1 LYIRT
6 LPKPT
11 IWAEPGSAIPW
22 WTSVTIWRQGSLE
35 AREYR
40 LLKEGKL
47 ETWDTQKP
55 PEPGDKA
62 NFFIRYMRVIHTGR
76 YRCDYL
82 SPTGWSEP
90 SDPLELVVTGPS
102 PGDHNKPQLS
112 ALPSPVV
119 ASGGNVTLQC
129 ASWLGFDRFVLMKEG
144 ERQPSS
150 TLVSQ
155 RAPSVGSQALFLVGP
170 VTPSLRWTFRCYGYY
185 NNTPQIWSYPSD
197 PLELRVSGTLPK
209 PTIWAE
215 PGSVIPRGTPVTIG
229 CQGSLEARE
238 YRLLKEGHSGS
249 WDTQNPTG
257 WSELSDPLE
266 LVVTGA
272 SPLRL
277 SALPSPVVASG
288 GNVTL
293 QCASWI
299 GSDRFVL
306 MREGEPPSGQFQALF
321 SVGPVTPSP
330 RWTFRCYG
338 YYNNAPQVWSC
349 PSDPLQLQVSGAY
362 GAPSLS
368 ANPGP
373 VVALGGTVSLSCS
386 SQEAWQSFHLLKEGG
401 ADAPQQLELTSHPE
415 TSPPSRQK
423 GMECGLRGT
432 PRSRSTVHG
441 VPGVMAP
448 VTQLPPSPS
457 GAYGAPS
464 LSANPGPVVALG
476 GTVSL
481 SCSSQ
486 EAWQSFRLLKE
497 GGADAPQQLEFTS
510 HPETY
515 HALFL
520 VGPVNTS
527 HAGTYRCYASP
538 QSYPHSWSQPSDPLH
553 LQVTGEGAP
562 SPSPPTSWAQ
572 MTDLTSSSQDYTVEN
587 LIRLGMSALILVVLG
602 VLLFQARHREDP
614 KIQAGHRRK
623 RQKTDFSVR

>member
-22 WTSVTIWRQGSLE
+22 WTSVTIWCQGSLE

-90 SDPLELVVTGPS
+90 SEPLELVVTGPS

-197 PLELRVSGTLPK
+197 PLELRVSGSHGKHNLT
-209 PTIWAE
+209 
-215 PGSVIPRGTPVTIG
+215 
-229 CQGSLEARE
+229 
-238 YRLLKEGHSGS
+238 
-249 WDTQNPTG
+249 
-257 WSELSDPLE
+257 
-266 LVVTGA
+266 
-272 SPLRL
+272 
-277 SALPSPVVASG
+277 ALPSPVVASG

-293 QCASWI
+293 QCASWV

-349 PSDPLQLQVSGAY
+349 PSDPLQLQVSGTLPK
-362 GAPSLS
+362 PSIW
-368 ANPGP
+368 ADPGHIVTQGRP
-373 VVALGGTVSLSCS
+373 VTIWCQASLRADGYYLYKEKVS
-386 SQEAWQSFHLLKEGG
+386 EPFW
-401 ADAPQQLELTSHPE
+401 E
-415 TSPPSRQK
+415 TSPDSSNKAGFPFASMSSHTAGRYQCAYHSRNSWSQ
-423 GMECGLRGT
+423 
-432 PRSRSTVHG
+432 RSDFLPLV
-441 VPGVMAP
+441 
-448 VTQLPPSPS
+448 VT
-457 GAYGAPS
+457 GKVYGAPS

-497 GGADAPQQLEFTS
+497 GGADAPQQLELTS

-515 HALFL
+515 HALFP

-572 MTDLTSSSQDYTVEN
+572 MTDLSHMPMEN

>member
-22 WTSVTIWRQGSLE
+22 WTSVTIWCQGSLE

-90 SDPLELVVTGPS
+90 SEPLELVVTGLQ
-102 PGDHNKPQLS
+102 NKPQLS

-215 PGSVIPRGTPVTIG
+215 PGSVIPRETPVTIG

-249 WDTQNPTG
+249 WDTQKPLESGDKVNFSTIHMTED
-257 WSELSDPLE
+257 SLSDPLE

-272 SPLRL
+272 RSHGKHNLT
-277 SALPSPVVASG
+277 ALPSPVVASG

-293 QCASWI
+293 QCASWV

-349 PSDPLQLQVSGAY
+349 PSDPLQLQVSGTLPK
-362 GAPSLS
+362 PSIW
-368 ANPGP
+368 ADPGHIVTQGRP
-373 VVALGGTVSLSCS
+373 VTIWCQASLRADGYYLYKEKVS
-386 SQEAWQSFHLLKEGG
+386 EPFW
-401 ADAPQQLELTSHPE
+401 E
-415 TSPPSRQK
+415 TSPDSSNKAGFPFASMSSHTAGRYQCAYHSRNSWSQ
-423 GMECGLRGT
+423 
-432 PRSRSTVHG
+432 RSDFLPLVVTV
-441 VPGVMAP
+441 
-448 VTQLPPSPS
+448 
-457 GAYGAPS
+457 YGAPS

-497 GGADAPQQLEFTS
+497 GGADAPQQLELTS

-515 HALFL
+515 HALFP

-553 LQVTGEGAP
+553 LQVTA
-562 SPSPPTSWAQ
+562 
-572 MTDLTSSSQDYTVEN
+572 SSSQDYTVEN

>member
-1 LYIRT
+1 HSPALQAT
-6 LPKPT
+6 ASEDPQD
-11 IWAEPGSAIPW
+11 
-22 WTSVTIWRQGSLE
+22 VTHAQ
-35 AREYR
+35 
-40 LLKEGKL
+40 LK
-47 ETWDTQKP
+47 
-55 PEPGDKA
+55 
-62 NFFIRYMRVIHTGR
+62 
-76 YRCDYL
+76 
-82 SPTGWSEP
+82 
-90 SDPLELVVTGPS
+90 
-102 PGDHNKPQLS
+102 
-112 ALPSPVV
+112 
-119 ASGGNVTLQC
+119 
-129 ASWLGFDRFVLMKEG
+129 
-144 ERQPSS
+144 
-150 TLVSQ
+150 
-155 RAPSVGSQALFLVGP
+155 
-170 VTPSLRWTFRCYGYY
+170 
-185 NNTPQIWSYPSD
+185 
-197 PLELRVSGTLPK
+197 GTLPK

-215 PGSVIPRGTPVTIG
+215 PGSVIPRETPVTIG

-249 WDTQNPTG
+249 WDTQKPLESGDKVNFSTIHMTED
-257 WSELSDPLE
+257 SLSDPLE

-272 SPLRL
+272 RSHGKHNLT
-277 SALPSPVVASG
+277 ALPSPVVASG

-293 QCASWI
+293 QCASWV

-349 PSDPLQLQVSGAY
+349 PSDPLQLQVSGTLPK
-362 GAPSLS
+362 PSIW
-368 ANPGP
+368 ADPGHIVTQGRP
-373 VVALGGTVSLSCS
+373 VTIWCQASLRADGYYLYKEKVS
-386 SQEAWQSFHLLKEGG
+386 EPFW
-401 ADAPQQLELTSHPE
+401 E
-415 TSPPSRQK
+415 TSPDSSNKAGFPFASMSSHTAGRYQCAYHSRNSWSQ
-423 GMECGLRGT
+423 
-432 PRSRSTVHG
+432 RSDFLPLVVTG
-441 VPGVMAP
+441 V
-448 VTQLPPSPS
+448 
-457 GAYGAPS
+457 YGAPS

-497 GGADAPQQLEFTS
+497 GGADAPQQLELTS

-515 HALFL
+515 HALFP

-572 MTDLTSSSQDYTVEN
+572 MTDLSHIQDYTVEN

>member
-1 LYIRT
+1 M
-6 LPKPT
+6 
-11 IWAEPGSAIPW
+11 AGSARTP
-22 WTSVTIWRQGSLE
+22 TLT
-35 AREYR
+35 A
-40 LLKEGKL
+40 LLCL
-47 ETWDTQKP
+47 
-55 PEPGDKA
+55 
-62 NFFIRYMRVIHTGR
+62 
-76 YRCDYL
+76 
-82 SPTGWSEP
+82 
-90 SDPLELVVTGPS
+90 
-102 PGDHNKPQLS
+102 
-112 ALPSPVV
+112 
-119 ASGGNVTLQC
+119 
-129 ASWLGFDRFVLMKEG
+129 G
-144 ERQPSS
+144 ERS
-150 TLVSQ
+150 
-155 RAPSVGSQALFLVGP
+155 GKEEG
-170 VTPSLRWTFRCYGYY
+170 W
-185 NNTPQIWSYPSD
+185 
-197 PLELRVSGTLPK
+197 GTLPK
-209 PTIWAE
+209 PSIWAD
-215 PGSVIPRGTPVTIG
+215 PGHIVTQGRPVTIW
-229 CQGSLEARE
+229 CQASLRADG
-238 YRLLKEGHSGS
+238 YYLYKERVSEPFWETSPDSSNKAGFPFASMSSHTAGRYQCAYHSRNS
-249 WDTQNPTG
+249 WSQR
-257 WSELSDPLE
+257 SDFLP
-266 LVVTGA
+266 LVVT
-272 SPLRL
+272 
-277 SALPSPVVASG
+277 
-288 GNVTL
+288 
-293 QCASWI
+293 
-299 GSDRFVL
+299 
-306 MREGEPPSGQFQALF
+306 
-321 SVGPVTPSP
+321 
-330 RWTFRCYG
+330 
-338 YYNNAPQVWSC
+338 
-349 PSDPLQLQVSGAY
+349 GAY

-572 MTDLTSSSQDYTVEN
+572 MTDLSHIQDYTVEN

>member
-1 LYIRT
+1 PQEGGLLSGC
-6 LPKPT
+6 LPLT
-11 IWAEPGSAIPW
+11 AD
-22 WTSVTIWRQGSLE
+22 LC
-35 AREYR
+35 
-40 LLKEGKL
+40 
-47 ETWDTQKP
+47 
-55 PEPGDKA
+55 
-62 NFFIRYMRVIHTGR
+62 F
-76 YRCDYL
+76 
-82 SPTGWSEP
+82 
-90 SDPLELVVTGPS
+90 
-102 PGDHNKPQLS
+102 
-112 ALPSPVV
+112 LP
-119 ASGGNVTLQC
+119 
-129 ASWLGFDRFVLMKEG
+129 
-144 ERQPSS
+144 
-150 TLVSQ
+150 
-155 RAPSVGSQALFLVGP
+155 
-170 VTPSLRWTFRCYGYY
+170 
-185 NNTPQIWSYPSD
+185 
-197 PLELRVSGTLPK
+197 GTLPK

-249 WDTQNPTG
+249 WDTQKPLESGDKVNFSTIHMTED
-257 WSELSDPLE
+257 SLSDPLE
-266 LVVTGA
+266 LVVTG
-272 SPLRL
+272 SHGKPQL

-306 MREGEPPSGQFQALF
+306 MREGERHGQFQALF

-349 PSDPLQLQVSGAY
+349 PSDPLQLQVSGTLPK
-362 GAPSLS
+362 PSIW
-368 ANPGP
+368 ADPGHIVTQGRP
-373 VVALGGTVSLSCS
+373 VTIWCQASLRADGYYLYKERVS
-386 SQEAWQSFHLLKEGG
+386 EPFW
-401 ADAPQQLELTSHPE
+401 E
-415 TSPPSRQK
+415 TSPDSSNKAGFPFASMSSHTAGRYQCAYHSRNSWSQ
-423 GMECGLRGT
+423 
-432 PRSRSTVHG
+432 RSDFLPLV
-441 VPGVMAP
+441 
-448 VTQLPPSPS
+448 VTGK

-553 LQVTGEGAP
+553 LQPSLSAQPGSLVQSGDSLTLQCRSETGFGRFALTKDEELRAPQRLDGQP
-562 SPSPPTSWAQ
+562 SPSFPLGPVSHTHGGRYRCYGGHNLSSTWSAPSAPLDILI
-572 MTDLTSSSQDYTVEN
+572 TASSSQDYTVEN